1 MTWTK
6 LKINLVVSFCSG
18 AVLSSLLSKF
28 GTRLREPSI
37 RNKARTSIL
46 STYYQTSEKCIFKSQ
61 AYNDSFKLTLPETQI
76 DQSSFR
82 VSSLYG
88 MNFATGRNVCIRPDS
103 SKRMFL
109 YSEGLPAISEESGF
123 LSDRSGFRF
132 GWQFEVVKAK
142 IPSTATRVAGTTI
155 IISPAYTHHVTHFAE
170 SSIPLWHA
178 LAHPDVY
185 PVHANADRIFLKQSL
200 FHSELEWNRAILT
213 FLSYHASNVTIVDS
227 SAFGP
232 STLICFDAAGMVGMG
247 LHEFGFFANEG
258 EANAFKTHIL
268 RFYSVSVQNHSSL
281 LHQSRCLVLQR
292 RSSRRLENRDAVI
305 QAIEATGLYD
315 CSNWSVL
322 VHGEMEKMSFQQ
334 QLAVI
339 SSTHFLVGVHGS
351 GLVNSIFLS
360 TDAAALDLLTHNYL
374 ELEWHNFASKA
385 GVRFYFMFLGDTR
398 CPNPCSGH
406 IFETGRVKCRVG
418 MRCNHKLDDFK
429 LLQVIAAQAD
439 FHVRVLPNI
448 RTMRDTVKYSAG
460 SGRGD
465 TPLLPPLYL

>member
-1 MTWTK
+1 MAWTK
-6 LKINLVVSFCSG
+6 LKIKVVVSFCSG
-18 AVLSSLLSKF
+18 VVLSRILSQF
-28 GTRLREPSI
+28 GSRLSEPNAG
-37 RNKARTSIL
+37 NKATV
-46 STYYQTSEKCIFKSQ
+46 STVWTYQTSEECMRKSK
-61 AYNDSFKLTLPETQI
+61 AYDDSFKLSLPDTQAG
-76 DQSSFR
+76 QSSFR

-88 MNFATGRNVCIRPDS
+88 MNFATGRNVCTRPDH
-103 SKRMFL
+103 SKHMLL
-109 YSEGLPAISEESGF
+109 YSDGLPAISEESGF

-132 GWQFEVVKAK
+132 GWHFEVVKGK
-142 IPSTATRVAGTTI
+142 IPSTATRVPGTTI

-185 PVHANADRIFLKQSL
+185 PVHASADRIFLKQSS
-200 FHSELEWNRAILT
+200 FDSELAWNRAILT
-213 FLSYHASNVTIVDS
+213 FLSYHASNVTIVDF

-258 EANAFKTHIL
+258 EAQAFKTHIT
-268 RFYSVSVQNHSSL
+268 RFYRVSVQNHSSL

-292 RSSRRLENRDAVI
+292 RSSRRLENRDAVM

-315 CSNWSVL
+315 CSNWSAL
-322 VHGEMEKMSFQQ
+322 THGEMEQMTFQQ
-334 QLAVI
+334 QLAVV
-339 SSTHFLVGVHGS
+339 SSTQFLVGVHGS

-406 IFETGRVKCRVG
+406 IFETGLVRCRKG
-418 MRCNHKLDDFK
+418 MGCNHKLVDFK

-439 FHVRVLPNI
+439 FHLRVLPNI
-448 RTMRDTVKYSAG
+448 RTMSSIVKYSAG
-460 SGRGD
+460 AGRGD
-465 TPLLPPLYL
+465 TPLLPPLSL